1 MLRINWV
8 LLREIKMRFVGI
20 VTLSLVCSV
29 SIADE
34 AASKKLNALLE
45 KTNSMQASFE
55 QRTLDPKGQ
64 PLQTLTGTMWVQ
76 RPYLFRWD
84 TKKPFVQQII
94 ANSDVVWVYDPDLQQ
109 ATKQKLDKQVGN
121 TPALLLSGDSKKI
134 ANSFNVSEEPKNT
147 AKNAVFI
154 LKPKDKEAVFESL
167 RVSFTGSS
175 LKSMHLKDSLGQKT
189 DIFFS
194 QMQVNGKIAPSLFQ
208 FAPPKGV
215 DVIDE

>member
-1 MLRINWV
+1 MYRYV
-8 LLREIKMRFVGI
+8 LPVILLLSHSNI
-20 VTLSLVCSV
+20 VV
-29 SIADE
+29 ADE
-34 AASKKLNALLE
+34 VSSQKLNALLT
-45 KTNSMQASFE
+45 KISSMQANFE
-55 QRTLDPKGQ
+55 QHTIDPKGQ
-64 PLQTLTGTMWVQ
+64 TMQTLKGQMSVQ

-84 TKKPFVQQII
+84 TQKPFVQQVI
-94 ANSDVVWVYDPDLQQ
+94 ANGQTVWIYDPDLQQ

-134 ANSFNVSEEPKNT
+134 AQSFTVSQEKGLS
-147 AKNAVFI
+147 AVQGVFI

-167 RVSFTGSS
+167 KLIFNNQR
-175 LKSMHLKDSLGQKT
+175 LNSMQLKDSLGQRT

-208 FAPPKGV
+208 FTPPKDV

>member
-1 MLRINWV
+1 
-8 LLREIKMRFVGI
+8 REINMRFVGI

-64 PLQTLTGTMWVQ
+64 ALQTLTGTMWVQ

-134 ANSFNVSEEPKNT
+134 ASSFNVSEDPKNS
-147 AKNAVFI
+147 AKNASFI
-154 LKPKDKEAVFESL
+154 LKPKDKEAVFETL

-208 FAPPKGV
+208 FTPPKDV

>member
-1 MLRINWV
+1 MLWTNWE
-8 LLREIKMRFVGI
+8 LSREINMRFVGI
-20 VTLSLVCSV
+20 VALSLVSSI

-34 AASKKLNALLE
+34 VASKKLNALLE
-45 KTNSMQASFE
+45 KTTSMQASFE

-64 PLQTLTGTMWVQ
+64 ALQTLTGTMGTTAVFVSLGHQ
-76 RPYLFRWD
+76 
-84 TKKPFVQQII
+84 KPFVQQII
-94 ANSDVVWVYDPDLQQ
+94 ANSEVVWVYDPDLQQ

-134 ANSFNVSEEPKNT
+134 ASSFNVSEDPKNS
-147 AKNAVFI
+147 AKNASFI
-154 LKPKDKEAVFESL
+154 LKPKDKEAVFETL

-208 FAPPKGV
+208 FTPPKDV